1 MKTTSKL
8 KLTKLILKILKIRT
22 ELQLKKIIRKN
33 YDLWD
38 SLVHLEIIF
47 LLEKNLSKKYSINK
61 LNKISNGKDLMKIPF
76 CGRRNFKGNDF
87 FYFT

>member
-1 MKTTSKL
+1 MKTTSKQ
-8 KLTKLILKILKIRT
+8 KLTKLILKILKIKT
-22 ELQLKKIIRKN
+22 ELRLKKIIRKN

-61 LNKISNGKDLMKIPF
+61 LNKISNGKDLIKLI
-76 CGRRNFKGNDF
+76 NENIW
-87 FYFT
+87 

>member
-1 MKTTSKL
+1 MKTTSKQ

-61 LNKISNGKDLMKIPF
+61 LNKISNGKDLIKLINE
-76 CGRRNFKGNDF
+76 NFR
-87 FYFT
+87 

>member
-38 SLVHLEIIF
+38 SLAHLEIIH
-47 LLEKNLSKKYSINK
+47 LLEKNLRKKYSINK
-61 LNKISNGKDLMKIPF
+61 LNKISNGKDLIKLINE
-76 CGRRNFKGNDF
+76 NFR
-87 FYFT
+87 

>member
-47 LLEKNLSKKYSINK
+47 LLEKNFSKKYSINK
-61 LNKISNGKDLMKIPF
+61 LNKISNGKDLIKLINE
-76 CGRRNFKGNDF
+76 NFR
-87 FYFT
+87 

>member
-8 KLTKLILKILKIRT
+8 KLTKLILKILKIKT

-61 LNKISNGKDLMKIPF
+61 LNKISNGKDLIKLINE
-76 CGRRNFKGNDF
+76 NFR
-87 FYFT
+87 

>member
-8 KLTKLILKILKIRT
+8 KLTRLILKILKIRT

-61 LNKISNGKDLMKIPF
+61 LNKISNGKDLIKII
-76 CGRRNFKGNDF
+76 NEN
-87 FYFT
+87 

>member
-1 MKTTSKL
+1 MKTTSKQ

-38 SLVHLEIIF
+38 SLMHLEIIF

-61 LNKISNGKDLMKIPF
+61 LNKISNGKDLMKILNE
-76 CGRRNFKGNDF
+76 NFR
-87 FYFT
+87 

>member
-61 LNKISNGKDLMKIPF
+61 LNKISNGKDLMKILNE
-76 CGRRNFKGNDF
+76 NFR
-87 FYFT
+87 

>member
-61 LNKISNGKDLMKIPF
+61 LNKISNGKDLIKII
-76 CGRRNFKGNDF
+76 NEN
-87 FYFT
+87 

>member
-47 LLEKNLSKKYSINK
+47 LLEKNLNKKYSINK
-61 LNKISNGKDLMKIPF
+61 LNKISNGKDLMKILNE
-76 CGRRNFKGNDF
+76 NFR
-87 FYFT
+87 

>member
-1 MKTTSKL
+1 MKTISKQ

-38 SLVHLEIIF
+38 SIVHLEIIF

-61 LNKISNGKDLMKIPF
+61 LNKISNGKDLIKF
-76 CGRRNFKGNDF
+76 LNENFW
-87 FYFT
+87 

>member
-1 MKTTSKL
+1 MKTTSKQ

-47 LLEKNLSKKYSINK
+47 LVHMLHVAGYWIA
-61 LNKISNGKDLMKIPF
+61 
-76 CGRRNFKGNDF
+76 R
-87 FYFT
+87 

>member
-61 LNKISNGKDLMKIPF
+61 LNKISNGKDLIKLINE
-76 CGRRNFKGNDF
+76 NFW
-87 FYFT
+87 

>member
-22 ELQLKKIIRKN
+22 ELQLKRIIRKN

-61 LNKISNGKDLMKIPF
+61 LNKISNGKDLIKLINE
-76 CGRRNFKGNDF
+76 NFR
-87 FYFT
+87 

>member
-22 ELQLKKIIRKN
+22 ELQLKEIIRKN

-38 SLVHLEIIF
+38 SLTHLEIIF
-47 LLEKNLSKKYSINK
+47 LLEKNLSKKHSINK
-61 LNKISNGKDLMKIPF
+61 LNKISNGKDLIKII
-76 CGRRNFKGNDF
+76 NEN
-87 FYFT
+87 

>member
-8 KLTKLILKILKIRT
+8 KLTKLILKIFKIRT

-38 SLVHLEIIF
+38 SLAHLEVIF

-61 LNKISNGKDLMKIPF
+61 LNKISSGKDLIKLINE
-76 CGRRNFKGNDF
+76 NFR
-87 FYFT
+87 

>member
-38 SLVHLEIIF
+38 SIVHLEIIF

-61 LNKISNGKDLMKIPF
+61 LNKISNGKDLMKILNE
-76 CGRRNFKGNDF
+76 NFR
-87 FYFT
+87 

>member
-8 KLTKLILKILKIRT
+8 KLTKLILKIFKIRT

-38 SLVHLEIIF
+38 SLAHLEIIF

-61 LNKISNGKDLMKIPF
+61 LNKISNGKDLIKLINE
-76 CGRRNFKGNDF
+76 NFR
-87 FYFT
+87 

>member
-61 LNKISNGKDLMKIPF
+61 LNKISNGKDLIKLINE
-76 CGRRNFKGNDF
+76 NFR
-87 FYFT
+87 

>member
-8 KLTKLILKILKIRT
+8 KLTRLILKILKIRT

-61 LNKISNGKDLMKIPF
+61 LNKISNGKDLIKLINE
-76 CGRRNFKGNDF
+76 NFR
-87 FYFT
+87 

>member
-1 MKTTSKL
+1 MKTISKQ

-61 LNKISNGKDLMKIPF
+61 LNKISNGKDLIKLINE
-76 CGRRNFKGNDF
+76 NFR
-87 FYFT
+87 

>member
-38 SLVHLEIIF
+38 SLAHLEIIF

-61 LNKISNGKDLMKIPF
+61 LNKISNGKHLIKLINE
-76 CGRRNFKGNDF
+76 NFR
-87 FYFT
+87 